1 MKIFHLA
8 CTLVAAISSPAWA
21 VCNATNCPDVIVQLL
36 YPSTDGK
43 AYVKIDASLT
53 PLNCTPL
60 AGGYLSLLRSDQN
73 SDWIYAT
80 LLTAVTANGGK
91 LANVRIVEG
100 SAGCVI
106 AYVWQKPQ

>member
-1 MKIFHLA
+1 MKWMRSA
-8 CTLVAAISSPAWA
+8 CALFAGISSPAWA
-21 VCNATNCPDVIVQLL
+21 VCGINSCPDVIVQLL

-53 PLNCTPL
+53 PLNCSPL
-60 AGGYLSLLRSDQN
+60 SGGYLSLVRSDQN

-91 LANVRIVEG
+91 LANIRIVEG
-100 SAGCVI
+100 SA
-106 AYVWQKPQ
+106 